1 MIEPYTTY
9 PTILEKFYQ
18 FEKEQPHKLFLSEPV
33 QGVAQNHTW
42 QQAGQQIRK
51 MAAALLQLQLPVGS
65 RIAIIGKNSPHW
77 IMADLAIM
85 MAGHIAVPVY
95 PTVTANTLQQI
106 LEHSESQLLFIGK
119 LDSVDSIKAGIP
131 VSVKT
136 ISFPNWPWPDCMGW
150 DEFIASVQPISQDIL
165 PDVEALNCILY
176 TSGTTG
182 SPKGVMHTH
191 FAHSYSLLTVMKAL
205 GEELKNEVFFSYL
218 PLSHIAERMV
228 VEYCGIFTGGTI
240 YFPESLAT
248 FSRDLEAAQPTIFL
262 AVPRIWEK
270 FREEILKKIPQQ
282 RLNVLLGLPLIGQIL
297 KKLMRKKLGLSR
309 VRFALSGA
317 SPLHPSLPLFFAKLG
332 ITIQEAYGM
341 TENMALATINR
352 KATARFGTVGQ
363 SYDGVELKLGEQN
376 EILVRSAA
384 NMIGYYKEPEL
395 TTASFEDGF
404 LKTGDEGRLDADGY
418 LYITGRLKDLF
429 KTSKGKYVAPA
440 PIEKK
445 LLEHSLISQVCVV
458 GSGES
463 HALALCMLT
472 TTSIADRT
480 QLSQTLSAIRKKVN
494 EQLDPHEQL
503 AKLVVVVREEW
514 TIANGFIT
522 PTLKIRRNSID
533 AHYGPFYAGWLLAE
547 HDAVWE

>member
-1 MIEPYTTY
+1 MSEHNKVY

-18 FEKEQPHKLFLSEPV
+18 FEKEQPRKLFLSEPV
-33 QGVAQNHTW
+33 QGVAQQHTW

-51 MAAALLQLQLPVGS
+51 MAAALLQLQLPAGS
-65 RIAIIGKNSPHW
+65 RIAIIGKNSSHW

-85 MAGHIAVPVY
+85 MAGHISVPVY

-106 LEHSESQLLFIGK
+106 LEHSESRLLFIGK

-131 VSVKT
+131 ASVKT
-136 ISFPNWPWPDCMGW
+136 VSFPNWPWPDCISW
-150 DEFIASVQPISQDIL
+150 DAFIASAQPISQDII
-165 PDVEALNCILY
+165 PNQDALNCILY

-240 YFPESLAT
+240 YFPESLVT

-282 RLNVLLGLPLIGQIL
+282 RLNLLLGLPLIGQFL
-297 KKLMRKKLGLSR
+297 RKVMRKKLGLSR

-352 KATARFGTVGQ
+352 KSTARFGTVGQ

-472 TTSIADRT
+472 APSVSNRT
-480 QLSQTLSAIRKKVN
+480 QISLALSDIRKQVN
-494 EQLDPHEQL
+494 EQLDSYEQL
-503 AKLVVVVREEW
+503 AKIVVVREEW

-533 AHYGPFYAGWLLAE
+533 AHYGPFYGEWLLTE
-547 HDAVWE
+547 HDTVWE

>member
-1 MIEPYTTY
+1 MIEHNTAY

-18 FEKEQPHKLFLSEPV
+18 YEKEQPQKLFLSEPI
-33 QGVAQNHTW
+33 QGVAQQHTW

-51 MAAALLQLQLPVGS
+51 MAAALLQLQLPTGS

-85 MAGHIAVPVY
+85 MAGHISVPVY

-119 LDSVDSIKAGIP
+119 LDTVDSIKAGIP
-131 VSVKT
+131 ASIKT
-136 ISFPNWPWPDCMGW
+136 VSFPNWPWTDCMGW
-150 DEFIASVQPISQDIL
+150 DTFISSAQPISHDVIPNQD
-165 PDVEALNCILY
+165 ALNCILY

-240 YFPESLAT
+240 HFPESLAT
-248 FSRDLEAAQPTIFL
+248 FSRDLEAGQPTIFL

-282 RLNVLLGLPLIGQIL
+282 RLNLLLSLPLIGQVL
-297 KKLMRKKLGLSR
+297 KKAMRKKLGLSR

-384 NMIGYYKEPEL
+384 TMIGYYKEPEL

-463 HALALCMLT
+463 HALALCMLAI
-472 TTSIADRT
+472 TSTADRI
-480 QLSQTLSAIRKKVN
+480 QISHALSDIRKKVN
-494 EQLDPHEQL
+494 EQLDSYEQL
-503 AKLVVVVREEW
+503 AKIVVVREEW

-533 AHYGPFYAGWLLAE
+533 AHYCPFYAGWLLAE

>member
-1 MIEPYTTY
+1 MIENNTLY

-18 FEKEQPHKLFLSEPV
+18 FEKEQPHRVFLSEPV
-33 QGVAQNHTW
+33 QGVAQQHSW

-51 MAAALLQLQLPVGS
+51 MAAALLQLQLPARS

-85 MAGHIAVPVY
+85 MAGHISVPVY

-119 LDSVDSIKAGIP
+119 LDSFDSIKAGIP
-131 VSVKT
+131 PSIKT
-136 ISFPNWPWPDCMGW
+136 VSFPNWPWPDCTSW
-150 DEFIASVQPISQDIL
+150 DTFIASAQPISHDVIPNQDS
-165 PDVEALNCILY
+165 LNCILY

-182 SPKGVMHTH
+182 IPKGVMHTH

-205 GEELKNEVFFSYL
+205 GEELRNEVFFSYL

-228 VEYCGIFTGGTI
+228 VEYCGIFSGGTI

-270 FREEILKKIPQQ
+270 FREEILKKIQPQ
-282 RLNVLLGLPLIGQIL
+282 RLNFLLGLPLIGQVL
-297 KKLMRKKLGLSR
+297 KKVMQKKLGLSR

-317 SPLHPSLPLFFAKLG
+317 SPLHPSLPVFFAKLG

-352 KATARFGTVGQ
+352 KSTARFGTVGQ
-363 SYDGVELKLGEQN
+363 SYDGVELKLGKQN

-395 TTASFEDGF
+395 SISSFEDGF

-418 LYITGRLKDLF
+418 LSITGRLKDLF

-445 LLEHSLISQVCVV
+445 LLEYSLISQVCVV

-463 HALALCMLT
+463 HAIALCTLT
-472 TTSIADRT
+472 APSVSNRT
-480 QLSQTLSAIRKKVN
+480 QISLVLSDIRKQVN
-494 EQLDPHEQL
+494 EQLDSYEQL
-503 AKLVVVVREEW
+503 AKIVVVQDEW

-533 AHYGPFYAGWLLAE
+533 AHYRSYYAEWLLAE
-547 HDAVWE
+547 HDTVWE

>member
-51 MAAALLQLQLPVGS
+51 MAAALLQLQLPPGS

-85 MAGHIAVPVY
+85 MAGHISIPIY
-95 PTVTANTLQQI
+95 PTVTAPTLEQV
-106 LEHSESQLLFIGK
+106 LVHSESQVLFVGK
-119 LDSVDSIKAGIP
+119 LDSIDPLKAGIP
-131 VSVKT
+131 STVKT
-136 ISFPNWPWPDCMGW
+136 ISFPNWPWAGCTSWND
-150 DEFIASVQPISQDIL
+150 FIATISPIPNDVVPDSQSL
-165 PDVEALNCILY
+165 SCILY

-182 SPKGVMHTH
+182 NPKGVMHTH

-205 GEELKNEVFFSYL
+205 GEELKNEIFFSYL

-240 YFPESLAT
+240 YFPESLPT

-270 FREEILKKIPQQ
+270 FREEILKKIPAK
-282 RLNVLLGLPLIGQIL
+282 RLKLLLNIPGIGFLL
-297 KKLMRKKLGLSR
+297 KKVMRKKLGLSR

-317 SPLHPSLPLFFAKLG
+317 SPLHPSLAYFFADLG

-341 TENMALATINR
+341 TENMALSTINR

-363 SYDGVELKLGEQN
+363 SYDGVELKLGAQN

-384 NMIGYYKEPEL
+384 NMIGYYKEPTL
-395 TTASFEDGF
+395 TAESFEEGF
-404 LKTGDEGRLDADGY
+404 LKTGDEGQLDTEGY
-418 LYITGRLKDLF
+418 LKITGRLKDLF
-429 KTSKGKYVAPA
+429 KTSKGKYIAPA

-445 LLEHSLISQVCVV
+445 LLEHTLISQVCVV
-458 GSGES
+458 GAGES
-463 HALALCMLT
+463 HVLALCMLT
-472 TTSIADRT
+472 PEMSADKNYIA
-480 QLSQTLSAIRKKVN
+480 SQLSAIRKKVN
-494 EQLDPHEQL
+494 EQLEPHEQL
-503 AKLVVVVREEW
+503 AKLVVVKDEW
-514 TIANGFIT
+514 TIANGFFT

-533 AHYGPFYAGWLLAE
+533 AHYGSFYAGWLLE
-547 HDAVWE
+547 QPDALWE

>member
-51 MAAALLQLQLPVGS
+51 MAAALLQLQLPAGS

-85 MAGHIAVPVY
+85 MAGHISIPIY
-95 PTVTANTLQQI
+95 PTVTAPTLEQI
-106 LEHSESQLLFIGK
+106 LVHSESQVLFVGK
-119 LDSVDSIKAGIP
+119 LDSIDPLKAGIP
-131 VSVKT
+131 STVKT
-136 ISFPNWPWPDCMGW
+136 ISFPNWPWAGCTSWND
-150 DEFIASVQPISQDIL
+150 FIATISPIPNDVVPDSQSL
-165 PDVEALNCILY
+165 SCILY

-182 SPKGVMHTH
+182 NPKGVMHTH

-205 GEELKNEVFFSYL
+205 GEELKNEIFFSYL

-240 YFPESLAT
+240 YFPESLPT

-270 FREEILKKIPQQ
+270 FREEILKKIPAK
-282 RLNVLLGLPLIGQIL
+282 RLKLLLNIPGIGFLL
-297 KKLMRKKLGLSR
+297 KKVMRKKLGLSR

-317 SPLHPSLPLFFAKLG
+317 SPLHPSLAYFFADLG

-341 TENMALATINR
+341 TENMALSTINR

-363 SYDGVELKLGEQN
+363 SYDGVELKLSAQN

-384 NMIGYYKEPEL
+384 NMIGYYKEPTL
-395 TTASFEDGF
+395 TAESFEEGF
-404 LKTGDEGRLDADGY
+404 LKTGDEGQLDTEGY
-418 LYITGRLKDLF
+418 LKITGRLKDLF
-429 KTSKGKYVAPA
+429 KTSKGKYIAPA

-445 LLEHSLISQVCVV
+445 LLEHTLISQVCVV
-458 GSGES
+458 GAGES
-463 HALALCMLT
+463 HVLALCMLT
-472 TTSIADRT
+472 PEMSTDKNYIA
-480 QLSQTLSAIRKKVN
+480 SQLSAIRKKVN
-494 EQLDPHEQL
+494 EQLEPHEQL
-503 AKLVVVVREEW
+503 AKLVVVKDEW
-514 TIANGFIT
+514 TIANGFFT

-533 AHYGPFYAGWLLAE
+533 AHYGSFYAGWLLE
-547 HDAVWE
+547 QPDALWE

>member
-1 MIEPYTTY
+1 
-9 PTILEKFYQ
+9 
-18 FEKEQPHKLFLSEPV
+18 
-33 QGVAQNHTW
+33 
-42 QQAGQQIRK
+42 
-51 MAAALLQLQLPVGS
+51 
-65 RIAIIGKNSPHW
+65 
-77 IMADLAIM
+77 
-85 MAGHIAVPVY
+85 
-95 PTVTANTLQQI
+95 
-106 LEHSESQLLFIGK
+106 
-119 LDSVDSIKAGIP
+119 
-131 VSVKT
+131 
-136 ISFPNWPWPDCMGW
+136 
-150 DEFIASVQPISQDIL
+150 
-165 PDVEALNCILY
+165 
-176 TSGTTG
+176 
-182 SPKGVMHTH
+182 
-191 FAHSYSLLTVMKAL
+191 
-205 GEELKNEVFFSYL
+205 
-218 PLSHIAERMV
+218 
-228 VEYCGIFTGGTI
+228 
-240 YFPESLAT
+240 
-248 FSRDLEAAQPTIFL
+248 
-262 AVPRIWEK
+262 
-270 FREEILKKIPQQ
+270 
-282 RLNVLLGLPLIGQIL
+282 
-297 KKLMRKKLGLSR
+297 MRKKLGLSR

-503 AKLVVVVREEW
+503 AKLVVVREEW